1 MTKLNKSKKIVVVLL
16 LICLVFMM
24 AGCTTA
30 NLDADGN
37 YIVNQD
43 SMSAKIVGTILDG
56 LHVALSYIQVD
67 NYVYAIILLTLL
79 VKVATT
85 PLNIKQ
91 QKSMKAMQAMQPK
104 MKEIS
109 KKYENNP
116 QKKQEEVAKLY
127 SDAKINPLSGCLP
140 LLIQMPILFV
150 LFYGLRNWI
159 PAETAITAGHYS
171 FFWIQDLSITVKNTT
186 WPWILPI
193 GCALVTMVQQYMS
206 TTNRQDMTQ
215 KMMLILMPAMFL
227 FMTQQFPAALA
238 IYWLFYGLFTMLQ
251 TSYLNYKYKAGIFA
265 PKEEKTKS
273 KITMAAEMY
282 DKEQEK
288 KEKVQQKHDDKQSH
302 GRHEATHNLSQK
314 NADVIAGSEG
324 SSERNQKDKPWQ

>member
-1 MTKLNKSKKIVVVLL
+1 MSKLNKSKKIVVVLL

-37 YIVNQD
+37 YIANQD
-43 SMSAKIVGTILDG
+43 SFAAKIVGTILEG
-56 LHVALSYIQVD
+56 LHAGLSYIHID

-104 MKEIS
+104 MKEIN

-127 SDAKINPLSGCLP
+127 SEAKVNPLSGCLP
-140 LLIQMPILFV
+140 LLIQMPILFI
-150 LFYGLRNWI
+150 LFYGMRNWM
-159 PAETAITAGHYS
+159 PADSVIAAGHYS
-171 FFWIQDLSITVKNTT
+171 FFWIHDLSDTVKNT
-186 WPWILPI
+186 PWHWALPI
-193 GCALVTMVQQYMS
+193 GCASVTLIQQFMS
-206 TTNRQDMTQ
+206 TTNRQDTTQ
-215 KMMLILMPAMFL
+215 KMMLIMMPAMFL

-251 TSYLNYKYKAGIFA
+251 TSYLNYKYKSGFFA
-265 PKEEKTKS
+265 PKEEKQQNKTS
-273 KITMAAEMY
+273 LFAEL
-282 DKEQEK
+282 QEK
-288 KEKVQQKHDDKQSH
+288 KEKTQQKSDEKPVHAK
-302 GRHEATHNLSQK
+302 HEATHNMSQK
-314 NADVIAGSEG
+314 NTEVMAESEG
-324 SSERNQKDKPWQ
+324 HRENIKKDKPWQ

>member
-1 MTKLNKSKKIVVVLL
+1 MNKFTKSKKIIIVLL
-16 LICLVFMM
+16 LICTVFMM
-24 AGCTTA
+24 AGCTTG
-30 NLDADGN
+30 NLDSNGN
-37 YIVNQD
+37 YIVDQN
-43 SMSAKIVGTILDG
+43 SVCAKIVGVILVG
-56 LHVALSYIQVD
+56 LHDGLSYIHID

-91 QKSMKAMQAMQPK
+91 QKSMKAMQSMQPK

-109 KKYENNP
+109 AKYENNP

-127 SDAKINPLSGCLP
+127 SDAKISPLSGCLP
-140 LLIQMPILFV
+140 MLIQMPILFI
-150 LFYGLRNWI
+150 LFYGMRNWV
-159 PAETAITAGHYS
+159 PADSIIAAGHYS
-171 FFWIQDLSITVKNTT
+171 FFWIQDLSMTVKNTT

-206 TTNRQDMTQ
+206 TTNSQDMTQ

-227 FMTQQFPAALA
+227 FMTQQFPSALA
-238 IYWLFYGLFTMLQ
+238 IYWLFYGFFTMLQ
-251 TSYLNYKYKAGIFA
+251 TSYLNYKYKSGFFA

-273 KITMAAEMY
+273 KITMAAEFY

-288 KEKVQQKHDDKQSH
+288 NGKTQQKHDEKH
-302 GRHEATHNLSQK
+302 AKHEVTHNQSQK
-314 NADVIAGSEG
+314 NIELMADNNG
-324 SSERNQKDKPWQ
+324 RKDKDLKDKPWQ

>member
-1 MTKLNKSKKIVVVLL
+1 MTKHNKSKKIIIVLL

-24 AGCTTA
+24 AGCATA
-30 NLDADGN
+30 NLDTNGN

-43 SMSAKIVGTILDG
+43 ATSAKIVGSILEG
-56 LHVALSYIQVD
+56 IHTALTYVQVN

-109 KKYENNP
+109 KKYESNP

-150 LFYGLRNWI
+150 LFYGLRNWV
-159 PAETAITAGHYS
+159 PAESVIAAGHYS
-171 FFWIQDLSITVKNTT
+171 FFWIQDLSITVKNTA
-186 WPWILPI
+186 WPWFLPI

-227 FMTQQFPAALA
+227 FVTQQFPAALA

-251 TSYLNYKYKAGIFA
+251 TSYLNYRYKAGIFA
-265 PKEEKTKS
+265 PKEEKQKS
-273 KITMAAEMY
+273 KITLAAEMY

-288 KEKVQQKHDDKQSH
+288 KERIQERHDGKHAP
-302 GRHEATHNLSQK
+302 GRHEATHNMSEK
-314 NADVIAGSEG
+314 NTEVMTGHE
-324 SSERNQKDKPWQ
+324 SSGGRNQKDKPWQ

>member
-1 MTKLNKSKKIVVVLL
+1 MSKLNKSKKIVVVLL

-43 SMSAKIVGTILDG
+43 STAAKIVGTILEG
-56 LHVALSYIQVD
+56 LHTGLSYINVD

-150 LFYGLRNWI
+150 LFYGLRNWV
-159 PAETAITAGHYS
+159 PADSIIAAGHYS
-171 FFWIQDLSITVKNTT
+171 FFWIQDLSITVKNTAYH
-186 WPWILPI
+186 WVLPI
-193 GCALVTMVQQYMS
+193 GCALVTMAQQYMS

-215 KMMLILMPAMFL
+215 KMMLIMMPAMFL

-238 IYWLFYGLFTMLQ
+238 IYWLFYGFFTMLQ

-265 PKEEKTKS
+265 PKEEKQKS

-288 KEKVQQKHDDKQSH
+288 KDKTQQRHDEKQTHAK
-302 GRHEATHNLSQK
+302 HEATHNMSQK
-314 NADVIAGSEG
+314 NTEVMAESEG
-324 SSERNQKDKPWQ
+324 HRENITKDKPWQ